1 MHDQLGRRGAAVS
14 LQRPFPRRRRRA
26 AGGCRTFTER
36 QKQVLF
42 RLRVPL
48 YAYAYA
54 YAYVY
59 LMRLINLSCLN
70 ARRAALI
77 AHLQVHSSRLR
88 EENSRDS
95 ETEHCWKL

>member
-1 MHDQLGRRGAAVS
+1 MTSWDAEGQRSLYRDPSPDAEDERLAA
-14 LQRPFPRRRRRA
+14 A
-26 AGGCRTFTER
+26 AHFTER